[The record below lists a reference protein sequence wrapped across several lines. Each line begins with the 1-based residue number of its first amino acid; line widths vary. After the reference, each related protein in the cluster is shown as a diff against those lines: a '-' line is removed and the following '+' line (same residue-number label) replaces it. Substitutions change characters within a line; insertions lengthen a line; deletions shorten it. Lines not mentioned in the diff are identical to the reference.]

1 MTLNSKVIL
10 VEKPGGLLSMN
21 DRPTVKE
28 KMGGNATWRDAAFWW
43 AKQHRL
49 RCREAIG
56 PVEVWFEIG
65 TKQPDKRR
73 DPHNIYP
80 TIKAI
85 VDGFTNAC
93 VWEDDDSK
101 HVKTYEPTF
110 TNEIPANKIRIMLAW
125 STEDPESA

>member
-1 MTLNSKVIL
+1 MTLQTKTIT

-21 DRPTVKE
+21 DRPTLRE

-49 RCREAIG
+49 GCRKAEG
-56 PVEVWFEIG
+56 VVEVWITFG
-65 TKQPDKRR
+65 TKRPNQRR
-73 DPHNIYP
+73 DPSNFAP
-80 TIKAI
+80 TVKAI
-85 VDGFTNAC
+85 CDGFTNAC

-110 TNEIPANKIRIMLAW
+110 TRDIPANKLQITLAW
-125 STEDPESA
+125 EAPE